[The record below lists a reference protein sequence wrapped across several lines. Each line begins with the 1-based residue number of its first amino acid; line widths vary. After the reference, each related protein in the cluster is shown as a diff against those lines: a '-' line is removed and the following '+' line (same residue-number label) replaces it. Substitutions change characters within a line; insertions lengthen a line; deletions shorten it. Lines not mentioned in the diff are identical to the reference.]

1 MRRLRDYSLCLC
13 LLLLWPLAVNA
24 DDSWRQIQ
32 TEARGQTVW
41 FNAWGGDPA
50 VNRYLAWVSEEVK
63 RYYAI
68 DLRIVPVADAAD
80 AVKRIQTEAQAGRR
94 QGGSVDL
101 LWING
106 ENFRTL
112 KQADLLLTG
121 WAESLPNWRYVDQQK
136 PVREDFSV
144 ATEGAESPWGS
155 AQLTFI
161 ARRGQTPQ
169 PPTSPQALLAFA
181 RAHPGSVTYPRPPD
195 FTGTALLEQL
205 LIALTD
211 QPAAL
216 RQPPQPATFAAVT
229 APLWRYLDALHPALW
244 RAGKDF
250 PASPA
255 RMDAM
260 LNQGTLRL
268 SLTFNPL
275 HARQKAASGE
285 LPTDSY
291 SFGFTAGT
299 LGNVHFVTIPA
310 NARAVA
316 GAKVVANFLLS
327 PEAQLRKA
335 DAAVWGDPSVLDPQ
349 RLPDGQRQALAAAL
363 PQDLPPVLAE
373 PHAAWV
379 DALEQEWLRRYGT
392 LILLAWGAMAAI
404 YLPLFPAAGELVGAA
419 RSPAHWRALFADPQL
434 GQALAA
440 TLVSTLL
447 SVGGALL
454 IALTIVAA
462 LWPSARWR
470 RLASRLPLLL
480 AVPHLALATAAL
492 LLFAE
497 GLALAAAAVSD
508 AAG

>member
-121 WAESLPNWRYVDQQK
+121 WAESLPNWRYVDLQK

-291 SFGFTAGT
+291 SFGFTVGT

-310 NARAVA
+310 NARAIA

-349 RLPDGQRQALAAAL
+349 RLPDGQRQALFFAEQRTAAPVGDRQQLVLAPAPRREGHAGDIDTEFAVAQLGDAGADQRAQHRIQRRAAAFNIAHEQRNQVKQ
-363 PQDLPPVLAE
+363 PWDPSPPAN
-373 PHAAWV
+373 
-379 DALEQEWLRRYGT
+379 
-392 LILLAWGAMAAI
+392 GAQ
-404 YLPLFPAAGELVGAA
+404 
-419 RSPAHWRALFADPQL
+419 H
-434 GQALAA
+434 
-440 TLVSTLL
+440 
-447 SVGGALL
+447 
-454 IALTIVAA
+454 
-462 LWPSARWR
+462 
-470 RLASRLPLLL
+470 L
-480 AVPHLALATAAL
+480 AVMPAVQP
-492 LLFAE
+492 
-497 GLALAAAAVSD
+497 GLRTKD
-508 AAG
+508 QGDRIQWG